1 MTVSDRLAAALAGR
15 YTLERELGQG
25 GMATVYAALDLR
37 HRRRVAIKV
46 MKPSVAA
53 SIGAERFLREIE
65 IAAGLQHPH
74 IVPVFD
80 SGAVDTE
87 ERLLFYVMPLV
98 EGESLRARLERTGPL
113 PTDEAV
119 RLVAEVAGALDYAHA
134 EGILHRD
141 LKPENIL
148 LSRGHALLADF
159 GIARAAGDS
168 ADRLT
173 QTGMSIGTPAYMSP
187 EQCTGERE
195 LGPASDVYGLGCI
208 LYELLAGAPPFT
220 GATYEAILVKRFT
233 QDAPHASAARADTP
247 PQVDAA
253 IARALARDPGARF
266 DSANAFAA
274 ALAAPAPAAPTVVT
288 GAAATAPSLGERS
301 IVVLPFENRSPD
313 PDNEFFADGLTE
325 EIISDLGKVRALAV
339 LSRTSSMQLKGTTKD
354 VRALGRE
361 LGVRYAL
368 TGSVRRAGPSL
379 RITAELV
386 EAGTG
391 RQLWGDKYAGTLD
404 DVFDV
409 QERVSREIVRALDV
423 TLSSDEDRRLAD
435 RPVADPRAFELYL
448 RARQELRR
456 FGPSIARGAELLRQA
471 IAIEGETPVFRAYRA
486 MVTVSRVR
494 MGLTGA
500 RADLDHAEAEA
511 RAVIA
516 ARPDAAYG
524 YSLLGYVGYEKG
536 ELREAVQALRA
547 ALERDPSDPDA
558 HFFLGISLIAA
569 GQQDEA
575 LAVSRRFVTA
585 DPLSPFAQM
594 LAGVAPWFA
603 GRAEE
608 GLPFLRRAL
617 ELEPEGALQH
627 WTLGYALA
635 YVGRPAEAAVEAE
648 WMQRHVPGIPYTRQL
663 AALVAGMEGR
673 REAALALLEGID
685 LTPLD
690 AHQVFHLAESHA
702 VAGDHA
708 RAIELWE
715 YAVDHGFYA
724 AAFYAR
730 QPFLALLKD
739 DPGFARVLA
748 KAEQRV
754 REFDA

>member
-1 MTVSDRLAAALAGR
+1 VLARLAAALADR
-15 YTLERELGQG
+15 YTIERELGQG

-80 SGAVDTE
+80 SGTADTE

-98 EGESLRARLERTGPL
+98 EGESLRAHLEQTGPL

-173 QTGMSIGTPAYMSP
+173 QTGTSIGTPAYMSP
-187 EQCTGERE
+187 EQCTGERD

-208 LYELLAGAPPFT
+208 LYELLAGTPPFT

-233 QDAPHASAARADTP
+233 QDAPRASAARADTP

-253 IARALARDPGARF
+253 IARALARDPAARF
-266 DSANAFAA
+266 DSASAFAR
-274 ALAAPAPAAPTVVT
+274 ALTAPAAAAPTVVT

-339 LSRTSSMQLKGTTKD
+339 LSRTSSMQLKGTTRD

-386 EAGTG
+386 ETGTG

-423 TLSSDEDRRLAD
+423 TLSADEDRRLAD

-456 FGPSIARGAELLRQA
+456 SPQSIERGAELLRQA

-486 MVTVSRVR
+486 MVTVARVR
-494 MGLTGA
+494 MGLASA
-500 RADLDHAEAEA
+500 RADLAQAKAEA

-524 YSLLGYVGYEKG
+524 YSLLGFIGYEEG
-536 ELREAVQALRA
+536 GLREAVQALRA

-558 HFFLGISLIAA
+558 HFYLGISLIAA

-594 LAGVAPWFA
+594 LAGVATWFA

-617 ELEPEGALQH
+617 QLEPEGALQR

-635 YVGRPAEAAVEAE
+635 SLGRPDEAAVEAE

-663 AALVAGMEGR
+663 ASLVAGMEGR
-673 REAALALLEGID
+673 REAALALLAGID
-685 LTPLD
+685 IAPLD
-690 AHQVFHLAESHA
+690 AHQVLHLAESHA

-708 RAIELWE
+708 RALELWE
-715 YAVDHGFYA
+715 HAVDHGMYS

-739 DPGFARVLA
+739 DPGYARVLA
-748 KAEQRV
+748 KAERRV
-754 REFDA
+754 REFAA

>member
-1 MTVSDRLAAALAGR
+1 MSVPARLASALADR
-15 YTLERELGQG
+15 YTIERELGAG

-98 EGESLRARLERTGPL
+98 EGESLRARLDRTGPL
-113 PTDEAV
+113 PTDEAI
-119 RLVAEVAGALDYAHA
+119 RLVAEVGGALDYAHA

-159 GIARAAGDS
+159 GIARAGGDS

-187 EQCTGERE
+187 EQSTGERD

-208 LYELLAGAPPFT
+208 LYELLAGTPPFT

-233 QDAPHASAARADTP
+233 QDAPRASATRADTP

-253 IARALARDPGARF
+253 IARALLRDPGARF
-266 DSANAFAA
+266 DSARAFAQ

-288 GAAATAPSLGERS
+288 GAATTPSLGERS

-354 VRALGRE
+354 VRVLGRE

-386 EAGTG
+386 ETGTG

-409 QERVSREIVRALDV
+409 QECVSREIVRALDV
-423 TLSSDEDRRLAD
+423 TLSSDEDRRLAE
-435 RPVADPRAFELYL
+435 RPVSDPRAFELYL

-486 MVTVSRVR
+486 MVTLAHVR
-494 MGLTGA
+494 MGLAGA
-500 RADLDHAEAEA
+500 RADLGRAKAEA

-524 YSLLGYVGYEKG
+524 YSLLGYIGYEEG
-536 ELREAVQALRA
+536 ELREGVQALRA

-663 AALVAGMEGR
+663 ASLVAGMEGR
-673 REAALALLEGID
+673 REEALALLEGID
-685 LTPLD
+685 LAPLD

-715 YAVDHGFYA
+715 HAVDHGFYA

-730 QPFLALLKD
+730 QPFLDLLRN
-739 DPGFARVLA
+739 DPGHARVLA
-748 KAEQRV
+748 KAERRV